1 MHADRRAPPLYHA
14 SLSAHAPHPLTI
26 TACTR
31 SKVSIIYL
39 AQGNEIGRT
48 SSDRKICTMNI
59 LCVSATI
66 VVTAFF
72 AITAQSADTD
82 TCNHPSDCDHHEVPA
97 KRGRTCRVYESQK
110 GLTGVKVNAGTLD
123 SPASNCQAVEF
134 LYSVCPG
141 YVGMSMSLWCDFEE
155 EVAIYKDG
163 VPLTGGTNVTYSSL
177 QREHQGLYQCV
188 QSVNGSNEVV
198 GEFNM
203 TVQSEFVLQLN
214 HNQSCT
220 CSLYHAIK
228 FSGEIHIGGD
238 EERCPPFFCHLFRG
252 EKCCRQHWYPYSTTS
267 DRLQH
272 PFRLIVY
279 GDEPIEVTHEQEWVT
294 NYTLHYP
301 TDMEVF
307 VTRDVNDSRALV
319 QFFAPPVNVCEVSIT
334 YTCSISLCRM

>member
-1 MHADRRAPPLYHA
+1 
-14 SLSAHAPHPLTI
+14 
-26 TACTR
+26 
-31 SKVSIIYL
+31 
-39 AQGNEIGRT
+39 
-48 SSDRKICTMNI
+48 MNI
-59 LCVSATI
+59 RVSATI

-82 TCNHPSDCDHHEVPA
+82 TCNHPSDCDHHEVPP

-141 YVGMSMSLWCDFEE
+141 YAGMSMSLWCDFEE

-203 TVQSEFVLQLN
+203 TVQSEFVNSTGLTIINHAPVHCTMLLN
-214 HNQSCT
+214 SQVKSILVVTKKGARHSF
-220 CSLYHAIK
+220 AI
-228 FSGEIHIGGD
+228 FSGERSAVDNIGH
-238 EERCPPFFCHLFRG
+238 R
-252 EKCCRQHWYPYSTTS
+252 
-267 DRLQH
+267 
-272 PFRLIVY
+272 
-279 GDEPIEVTHEQEWVT
+279 
-294 NYTLHYP
+294 
-301 TDMEVF
+301 
-307 VTRDVNDSRALV
+307 TRLV
-319 QFFAPPVNVCEVSIT
+319 QVTVLKILSVSSCMET
-334 YTCSISLCRM
+334 SL